1 MKHNLTLIAFIAL
14 NLLVQIG
21 NHTLTAQQTPTF
33 AEYNYNPYLINSA
46 YAGLAASTEVTLSNS
61 GFFNDVE
68 GSPRSFAVSIH
79 SPFNRGKVGLGAGFI
94 RDEIGVTTSTSA
106 FATYSYK
113 IFFDTKNDRPY
124 WQIYTPNSLS
134 FSISPGIQ
142 QYQDNL
148 LELGI
153 MNDPNFAANIDATI
167 PTVGVGILLNL
178 ANFYVGL
185 SSTNIIGDALASNDQ
200 NLDLQS
206 PLYGYLGYRF
216 FSNRFEEIMI
226 KPSVLLKQE
235 SGAPIQ
241 IDTNISFSYKNKF
254 ELGTGYRSNS
264 SINLLAGVYLLKN
277 VRALY
282 NYNLTFNDSPLGNTH
297 GIMISYLF
305 GDGYSVD

>member
-113 IFFDTKNDRPY
+113 IFFDTKNDRSY

-134 FSISPGIQ
+134 FSISPGVQ

>member
-1 MKHNLTLIAFIAL
+1 
-14 NLLVQIG
+14 
-21 NHTLTAQQTPTF
+21 
-33 AEYNYNPYLINSA
+33 
-46 YAGLAASTEVTLSNS
+46 
-61 GFFNDVE
+61 
-68 GSPRSFAVSIH
+68 
-79 SPFNRGKVGLGAGFI
+79 
-94 RDEIGVTTSTSA
+94 
-106 FATYSYK
+106 
-113 IFFDTKNDRPY
+113 
-124 WQIYTPNSLS
+124 
-134 FSISPGIQ
+134 
-142 QYQDNL
+142 
-148 LELGI
+148 

>member
-134 FSISPGIQ
+134 FSISPGVQ

>member
-1 MKHNLTLIAFIAL
+1 MKHNITLIAFIAL

-21 NHTLTAQQTPTF
+21 NYTLNAQQTPTF

-206 PLYGYLGYRF
+206 PIYGYLGYRF